1 MLAVRFA
8 HGQPRLLLT
17 NVSEIVYIC
26 EQICL
31 TMSIINR
38 FLLSSLVTFSVA
50 NTCLPNYESMTDIGP
65 NIRDVI
71 IMLLSVLSGFITV
84 IVTTYTK
91 NWLEDRR
98 LERTLRK
105 QYNPSPSSHRVDTD
119 LRNPQ
124 TSADRNQVNSAE
136 IGHP

>member
-8 HGQPRLLLT
+8 HGQPRPMLT
-17 NVSEIVYIC
+17 SLSDFVYIC
-26 EQICL
+26 KQICL

-38 FLLSSLVTFSVA
+38 FLLSSFVTFSVA
-50 NTCLPNYESMTDIGP
+50 NTCLPSYQSMTDIGP

-71 IMLLSVLSGFITV
+71 IMLLSVLSGFVTV

-98 LERTLRK
+98 LERTIRK
-105 QYNPSPSSHRVDTD
+105 QYNSSPRQRRVDTD
-119 LRNPQ
+119 SSNPQ

>member
-26 EQICL
+26 KQICL

-38 FLLSSLVTFSVA
+38 FLLSSFVTFSVA
-50 NTCLPNYESMTDIGP
+50 NTYLPSCESMTDIGP

-105 QYNPSPSSHRVDTD
+105 QYNPTPSCHRVDTD
-119 LRNPQ
+119 LHNPQ
-124 TSADRNQVNSAE
+124 TPAASEQEFPAN
-136 IGHP
+136 IGQS

>member
-1 MLAVRFA
+1 MLAARFA
-8 HGQPRLLLT
+8 HGQPRPMLT
-17 NVSEIVYIC
+17 NLYDFVYIC
-26 EQICL
+26 GQICL

-38 FLLSSLVTFSVA
+38 FLLSSIVTFSVA
-50 NTCLPNYESMTDIGP
+50 DTCLPSYQSMTDIGP

-71 IMLLSVLSGFITV
+71 IMLLSVLSGFVTV

-98 LERTLRK
+98 FERNLRK
-105 QYNPSPSSHRVDTD
+105 QHNPPPSCHRVDTD
-119 LRNPQ
+119 LHIPQ

>member
-1 MLAVRFA
+1 
-8 HGQPRLLLT
+8 
-17 NVSEIVYIC
+17 
-26 EQICL
+26 
-31 TMSIINR
+31 MSIINR
-38 FLLSSLVTFSVA
+38 FLLSSIVTFSVA
-50 NTCLPNYESMTDIGP
+50 STCLPTYESMTDIGP

-105 QYNPSPSSHRVDTD
+105 QYNTPPSYHRVDTD

-124 TSADRNQVNSAE
+124 TSAASDQEFPAN
-136 IGHP
+136 IGQS

>member
-1 MLAVRFA
+1 
-8 HGQPRLLLT
+8 
-17 NVSEIVYIC
+17 
-26 EQICL
+26 
-31 TMSIINR
+31 
-38 FLLSSLVTFSVA
+38 
-50 NTCLPNYESMTDIGP
+50 MTDIGP

-98 LERTLRK
+98 FERTLRK
-105 QYNPSPSSHRVDTD
+105 QYNPSPSQRRVDTD

-124 TSADRNQVNSAE
+124 TSAGSELEDTTPG
-136 IGHP
+136 GHS

>member
-17 NVSEIVYIC
+17 NLYDFVYIC
-26 EQICL
+26 GQICL

-105 QYNPSPSSHRVDTD
+105 QYNPPPSQRRVDTD

-124 TSADRNQVNSAE
+124 TPAASDQEFPANTGQS
-136 IGHP
+136 

>member
-1 MLAVRFA
+1 
-8 HGQPRLLLT
+8 
-17 NVSEIVYIC
+17 
-26 EQICL
+26 
-31 TMSIINR
+31 
-38 FLLSSLVTFSVA
+38 
-50 NTCLPNYESMTDIGP
+50 MTDIGP

-105 QYNPSPSSHRVDTD
+105 QYNHSPSQRRVDTD
-119 LRNPQ
+119 FRNTQ
-124 TSADRNQVNSAE
+124 TPADRNQVNSAE

>member
-1 MLAVRFA
+1 
-8 HGQPRLLLT
+8 
-17 NVSEIVYIC
+17 
-26 EQICL
+26 
-31 TMSIINR
+31 MSIFNR
-38 FLLSSLVTFSVA
+38 FLFSSLITYVTGQA
-50 NTCLPNYESMTDIGP
+50 ILPDFNHMCEIGP

-71 IMLLSVLSGFITV
+71 LMLLSVLSGFVTV

-105 QYNPSPSSHRVDTD
+105 QYNPPPSQRRVDTD

-124 TSADRNQVNSAE
+124 TSADLNQEFQAGNGQS
-136 IGHP
+136 

>member
-1 MLAVRFA
+1 
-8 HGQPRLLLT
+8 
-17 NVSEIVYIC
+17 
-26 EQICL
+26 
-31 TMSIINR
+31 MSIINR
-38 FLLSSLVTFSVA
+38 FLLSSIVTFSVA
-50 NTCLPNYESMTDIGP
+50 NTCLPSYQSMTDIGP

-105 QYNPSPSSHRVDTD
+105 QFNPPPSQRRVDTD
-119 LRNPQ
+119 LSNPQ
-124 TSADRNQVNSAE
+124 TSAGSELEDTTPG
-136 IGHP
+136 GHS

>member
-1 MLAVRFA
+1 
-8 HGQPRLLLT
+8 
-17 NVSEIVYIC
+17 
-26 EQICL
+26 
-31 TMSIINR
+31 
-38 FLLSSLVTFSVA
+38 
-50 NTCLPNYESMTDIGP
+50 MTDIGP

-105 QYNPSPSSHRVDTD
+105 QYNHTTSQRRVDTD
-119 LRNPQ
+119 LHNPQ
-124 TSADRNQVNSAE
+124 TPADRNQVNSAE

>member
-17 NVSEIVYIC
+17 KLSGFVYIC

-38 FLLSSLVTFSVA
+38 FLLSSIVTFSVA
-50 NTCLPNYESMTDIGP
+50 NTCLPTYESMTDIGP

-71 IMLLSVLSGFITV
+71 IMLLSVLSGFVTV

-98 LERTLRK
+98 FERTLRK
-105 QYNPSPSSHRVDTD
+105 QYNPSPSQRRVDTD
-119 LRNPQ
+119 LSNPQ
-124 TSADRNQVNSAE
+124 TSADLNQEFPAGN
-136 IGHP
+136 GHS

>member
-1 MLAVRFA
+1 MLAARFA
-8 HGQPRLLLT
+8 HGQPRPLLT
-17 NVSEIVYIC
+17 NLSDFVYIC
-26 EQICL
+26 KQICL

-38 FLLSSLVTFSVA
+38 FLLSSFVTFSVA
-50 NTCLPNYESMTDIGP
+50 DTCLPTYESMTDIGP

-98 LERTLRK
+98 FQRTLRR
-105 QYNPSPSSHRVDTD
+105 QYNPSPSQRRVDTD
-119 LRNPQ
+119 SSIPQ
-124 TSADRNQVNSAE
+124 TPAGSELEDTTPG
-136 IGHP
+136 GHS

>member
-1 MLAVRFA
+1 
-8 HGQPRLLLT
+8 
-17 NVSEIVYIC
+17 
-26 EQICL
+26 
-31 TMSIINR
+31 MSIIYR
-38 FLLSSLVTFSVA
+38 FLLSFIVTFSVA
-50 NTCLPNYESMTDIGP
+50 DNCLPTYDSMSDIGP

-105 QYNPSPSSHRVDTD
+105 QFNTPPSQRRVDTD
-119 LRNPQ
+119 LSNPQ
-124 TSADRNQVNSAE
+124 TSADQGLEHSAGN
-136 IGHP
+136 GHS

>member
-1 MLAVRFA
+1 MGFA
-8 HGQPRLLLT
+8 HRLLLFFLLFRFT
-17 NVSEIVYIC
+17 LLYIC
-26 EQICL
+26 AIICL

-38 FLLSSLVTFSVA
+38 FLLSSFVTFSIA
-50 NTCLPNYESMTDIGP
+50 NTSLPDYESMSDIGP

-71 IMLLSVLSGFITV
+71 IMLLSVLSGFVTV

-105 QYNPSPSSHRVDTD
+105 QYNPSPSCHRVDTD
-119 LRNPQ
+119 SSIPQ
-124 TSADRNQVNSAE
+124 TSADLNQEFPANNGQS
-136 IGHP
+136 

>member
-8 HGQPRLLLT
+8 HGQPRPMLT
-17 NVSEIVYIC
+17 ILSDFVYIC
-26 EQICL
+26 KQICL

-38 FLLSSLVTFSVA
+38 FLLSSFVTFSVA
-50 NTCLPNYESMTDIGP
+50 NTCLPTYELMTDIGP

-98 LERTLRK
+98 FQRTLRR
-105 QYNPSPSSHRVDTD
+105 QYNPSSSQRRVDTD
-119 LRNPQ
+119 SSIPQ
-124 TSADRNQVNSAE
+124 IPADN
-136 IGHP
+136 

>member
-1 MLAVRFA
+1 
-8 HGQPRLLLT
+8 
-17 NVSEIVYIC
+17 
-26 EQICL
+26 
-31 TMSIINR
+31 MSIINR

-105 QYNPSPSSHRVDTD
+105 QYNPPPSQRRVDTD

-124 TSADRNQVNSAE
+124 TPADQDPEHSAE